1 MSTDLQS
8 NPLMP
13 SGGVPHGHRWGITSS
28 VAIVVT
34 LMVQGFGYLLATSG
48 HALAAIPHADPAW
61 VTAIGGIIAAMIYVI
76 GGRWN
81 SKEVAENKRLRKLV
95 KSLRLQAKEHSGE
108 SGSVDTPVPH

>member
-13 SGGVPHGHRWGITSS
+13 SGGVPHGHKWGITSS

-34 LMVQGFGYLLATSG
+34 FMVQGFGYLLATSG
-48 HALAAIPHADPAW
+48 HALAAIPHVDPAW
-61 VTAIGGIIAAMIYVI
+61 VTAIGGIIAALIYVI

-81 SKEVAENKRLRKLV
+81 SREIQENPRLRKQN
-95 KSLRLQAKEHSGE
+95 KILRLKLKEHSGD